1 MPENR
6 EINNSNPFFERPI
19 LNSPYERSRQN
30 LLEDLTRLLEK
41 DDRLVSEGKLLK
53 NKVVELALALDPGL
67 LKLLL
72 KHTGIKK
79 HFFSDVDGVM
89 VFDKIKFQ
97 AFVSNKQFLPD
108 SYTAFKNKIG
118 LTVDGEF
125 LSYGKAVALAW
136 PYKDCLLE
144 GGQAKEETKR
154 DELFWNEI
162 LAPDQIDRLLAPKA
176 LTNFKEYTKSGARRP
191 AKYSPGCN
199 LIIRGNNLLAL
210 HTLKRVYANQVK
222 LIYIDPPFNTGAD
235 SFKYNDSFNRSTW
248 LTFMKNRLEAAKDLL
263 KPAGS
268 LFVHLD
274 DNEVDYCRVV
284 LDEVFG
290 PENFISRIAIDARS
304 PSAFST
310 VNTGVF
316 KASEYLLWFAK
327 DKSLFKEEGTERVP
341 RDPDYAYNKWL
352 QNPKEDPSRW
362 KLVPILDV
370 YKEKDIRSK
379 HPQTALQHFHDF
391 ILDNADR
398 VCRLASIDDAG
409 AGQAIVELKKKSL
422 KRPGV
427 TLHLAR
433 KEGLADVFVLD
444 GQQLI
449 FYTNNVAIVDGKKTA
464 TRLLTNIWADIPWE
478 GIANEGGVK
487 LKSGKKPEKLLKR
500 IIEIATKPGEL
511 VVDFFAGSGTTL
523 AVAHKAR
530 RQYIGIEQLDYQEND
545 VVTRLKNVIAGDQ
558 TGVSKSLGWTGGG
571 SFLYCELAPANELF
585 VREINAAKSAK
596 QLREIFL
603 RMQERAFLSYRFDS
617 KHANWKEFD
626 TLSLKDQKSIL
637 TETLDKNML
646 YIPLSEIDDATYNFA
661 ATDKDF
667 NRQFFT
673 GS

>member
-1 MPENR
+1 M
-6 EINNSNPFFERPI
+6 
-19 LNSPYERSRQN
+19 LQN
-30 LLEDLTRLLEK
+30 LLDDLTRLLEK

-53 NKVVELALALDPGL
+53 NKVVELGLALDPSL

-72 KHTGIKK
+72 KHGGIKK
-79 HFFSDVDGVM
+79 HFFCDVEGM
-89 VFDKIKFQ
+89 LVFDKVKFQ

-125 LSYGKAVALAW
+125 LSYNKAVTLAW

-144 GGQAKEETKR
+144 GGQTKEEGKR
-154 DELFWNEI
+154 DELFWNET

-176 LTNFKEYTKSGARRP
+176 LTNFKDYTKSGAHRP
-191 AKYSPGCN
+191 AKYLPGSN
-199 LIIRGNNLLAL
+199 LVIRGNNLLAL
-210 HTLKRVYANQVK
+210 HTLKRVRANQVK

-248 LTFMKNRLEAAKDLL
+248 LTFMKNRLEVAKDLL
-263 KPAGS
+263 KPEGS
-268 LFVHLD
+268 IFVHLD

-290 PENFISRIAIDARS
+290 PENFVSRIAIDARS

-310 VNTGVF
+310 VNAGVF

-327 DKSLFKEEGTERVP
+327 DKSLFKEEGIERVP

-352 QNPKEDPSRW
+352 VNPRENPSQW

-370 YKEKDIRSK
+370 YKKEEQPRSK
-379 HPQTALQHFHDF
+379 HPQAALQHFHDF

-398 VCRLASIDDAG
+398 VCRLASIDDSG
-409 AGQAIVELKKKSL
+409 AGQAIVELKKKSQ

-449 FYTNNVAIVDGKKTA
+449 FYSNNVATVDGKKTA

-530 RQYIGIEQLDYQEND
+530 RQYIGVEQLDYQEND
-545 VVTRLKNVIAGDQ
+545 AVTRLKNVIAGDQ
-558 TGVSKSLGWTGGG
+558 TGVSKPLGWSGGG

-585 VREINAAKSAK
+585 VREIDAAKNTG
-596 QLREIFL
+596 QLRDIL
-603 RMQERAFLSYRFDS
+603 SRMQERAFLSYRFNS
-617 KHANWKEFD
+617 LHANWKEFN
-626 TLSLKDQKSIL
+626 TLSLKDQKAIL
-637 TETLDKNML
+637 FEIIDKNML
-646 YIPLSEIDDATYNFA
+646 YIPLSEIDDTTYGFSA
-661 ATDKDF
+661 ADKEL

-673 GS
+673 GT